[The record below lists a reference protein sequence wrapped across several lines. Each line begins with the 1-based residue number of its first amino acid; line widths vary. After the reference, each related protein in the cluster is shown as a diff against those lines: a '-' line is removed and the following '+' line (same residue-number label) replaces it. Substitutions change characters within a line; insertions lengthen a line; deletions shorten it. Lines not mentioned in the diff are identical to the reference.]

1 MYILWS
7 FTIFETRLL
16 DTLSRCDDERMMSLL
31 TFDGLTLAKLLMAEV
46 ADMLTKDME
55 VENRDF
61 QSDTRLHAVGCAFAF
76 VHRINQ
82 VYPSEGAILMTPL
95 FEILKIMQEDCRS
108 QDRDQIL
115 SVISDAMLSPIPLR
129 VEEVIE
135 VMRCIL
141 ICLEDSPIDD
151 CRYIIIFSGVLGW
164 VARKALEPTVSTEQR
179 ISLAVSTAAVVLKL
193 VEKPCFSGLLFD
205 LLVEQPFLTS
215 LCELW
220 GYEDGI
226 VLRTAHRDL
235 LLHISWIT
243 LHLSGLNDSHRV
255 PGLLKAGWAKLVV
268 QVLRAALSRRPLDED
283 VANQAHHSFMWLLFP
298 NYFTSKVALIR
309 AGAIGTLIEAML
321 AFPGSE
327 FLKWDCWYSCL
338 KLFFLC

>member
-1 MYILWS
+1 MYILLWS
-7 FTIFETRLL
+7 FTIFETSLL

-31 TFDGLTLAKLLMAEV
+31 TYDDLTLAKLLMAEV
-46 ADMLTKDME
+46 ADMLTNDIE

-61 QSDTRLHAVGCAFAF
+61 QSDSRLHAVGCTFAF

-82 VYPSEGAILMTPL
+82 VYPSKGATLMTPL
-95 FEILKIMQEDCRS
+95 FEILKRIQG
-108 QDRDQIL
+108 DQIL
-115 SVISDAMLSPIPLR
+115 SVISEAMLSPIPLR

-135 VMRCIL
+135 VMRCV
-141 ICLEDSPIDD
+141 EVSPIDD
-151 CRYIIIFSGVLGW
+151 CRHIIIFSGVLGW

-179 ISLAVSTAAVVLKL
+179 ISLAVSTAAVVFKL
-193 VEKPCFSGLLFD
+193 VETPYCTPGLLFD

>member
-1 MYILWS
+1 MYILLWS
-7 FTIFETRLL
+7 FTIFETSLL

-31 TFDGLTLAKLLMAEV
+31 TYDDLTLAKLLMAEV
-46 ADMLTKDME
+46 ADMLTNDIE

-61 QSDTRLHAVGCAFAF
+61 QSDSRLHAVGCTFAF

-82 VYPSEGAILMTPL
+82 VYPSKGATLMTPL
-95 FEILKIMQEDCRS
+95 FEILKRIQG
-108 QDRDQIL
+108 DQIL
-115 SVISDAMLSPIPLR
+115 SVISEAMLSPIPLR

-135 VMRCIL
+135 VMRCV
-141 ICLEDSPIDD
+141 EVSPIDD
-151 CRYIIIFSGVLGW
+151 CRHIIIFSGVLGW

-179 ISLAVSTAAVVLKL
+179 ISLAVSTAAVVFKL
-193 VEKPCFSGLLFD
+193 VETPYCTPGLLFD

-243 LHLSGLNDSHRV
+243 DKLCCYDFHRV
-255 PGLLKAGWAKLVV
+255 PGLLNAGWAKLVV
-268 QVLRAALSRRPLDED
+268 QVLRAALSRRPLDEE
-283 VANQAHHSFMWLLFP
+283 VANQAHHSFVWLLSP
-298 NYFTSKVALIR
+298 LNNFTSKVALIK
-309 AGAIGTLIEAML
+309 AGAIGTLMEAEL
-321 AFPGSE
+321 AFPDNK
-327 FLKWDCWYSCL
+327 FLKFNFKLGYL
-338 KLFFLC
+338 RLFFFF